1 MEHFHSRGHELCK
14 FIRKKKGF
22 TQEKIST
29 ATELGFWDTNMTA
42 VKLFWG
48 NNVVD
53 VTSREKGIHVYNAEK
68 SRFVHEVSYS
78 SQ

>member
-1 MEHFHSRGHELCK
+1 MERFHSLGHELCK
-14 FIRKKKGF
+14 FIGKKRKILHRKRF
-22 TQEKIST
+22 Q
-29 ATELGFWDTNMTA
+29 LPQNLVWDTNMAT

-48 NNVVD
+48 INMVD
-53 VTSREKGIHVYNAEK
+53 VTSREKGIYVYNAGK

>member
-1 MEHFHSRGHELCK
+1 MECFHSRGHELCK
-14 FIRKKKGF
+14 FIGKKKGF

-29 ATELGFWDTNMTA
+29 ATELGVWDTNMAA

-48 NNVVD
+48 NNMVD
-53 VTSREKGIHVYNAEK
+53 VTSREKGIYVYDAEK
-68 SRFVHEVSYS
+68 SRFVHEVNYI

>member
-1 MEHFHSRGHELCK
+1 MLLKYILYGVQIYWK
-14 FIRKKKGF
+14 KRKILHRKRF
-22 TQEKIST
+22 Q
-29 ATELGFWDTNMTA
+29 LPQNLVWDTNMAA

-48 NNVVD
+48 NNMVD
-53 VTSREKGIHVYNAEK
+53 VTSREKGIYVYNAEK